1 MVKHWEGGRAIHLV
15 DLRLQLRRLLFCQL
29 PDLGAG
35 LVIVVLLL
43 LVVGLLC
50 QLGSP
55 VCLLLLLL
63 LLPALA
69 VSVDLQCKLA
79 VVGNSLLHELERE
92 ITIIMGIVGGGESG

>member
-1 MVKHWEGGRAIHLV
+1 MVKHTEGRTVHLV
-15 DLRLQLRRLLFCQL
+15 DLRLQLRRLLLCQL

-43 LVVGLLC
+43 LAVGLLG

-55 VCLLLLLL
+55 VCLILLLL

-69 VSVDLQCKLA
+69 VSVDPQRKLA
-79 VVGNSLLHELERE
+79 VAGDSLLYELERE
-92 ITIIMGIVGGGESG
+92 INIKVTVGEERVDRR